1 MLLFKKLEKTRT
13 SGMIE
18 EQWRSA
24 KATAA
29 LVWESKHA
37 AVVALMVALRDCPLN
52 LDLGISRREKIPE
65 KGDLFSCHQ

>member
-37 AVVALMVALRDCPLN
+37 AVVALRDCPLN